1 MKKITTLAL
10 GLMLAST
17 AFAQKANSAAQ
28 IPTFQETMGKY
39 FLVGAAINT
48 DLPNGQDPAG
58 EAVVKK
64 QFNQVVAENCMKGE
78 KNHPEVNRFDFT
90 DGDKLADWA
99 EKNGKTLIGHCLV
112 WHSQPPKWMF
122 TDDKGNLVSRE
133 VLIGRMYNHIMNVV
147 THYKGRVK
155 GWDVVNEAFE
165 DDGSYRKS
173 LYYKIIGPEFIELA
187 FRFAHEADP
196 NVELYY
202 NDYSTSKPAKREA
215 ICKLVRDLKA
225 KGLRIDAVGMQSHNG
240 FDYPDYAEYEKSI
253 EAFAGEGVKVMLTE
267 LDMNMLPN
275 PEGFG
280 GAEISQK
287 FELQKK
293 YNPYVKG
300 LNKKAQKLFNQRY
313 LDLFK
318 IVDHDGKVVYE
329 GPTDSEQVIPYK
341 SAFLMQQLL
350 QGGMK
355 EPGGT
360 SQSLWGYVGNYRDTE
375 FGGKT
380 GTTNNHSDAWFMCV
394 SPKLVVGAWVGG
406 EYRCL
411 HFRTGALGQGSR
423 TALPVCGYF
432 LQSVFGDP
440 AFQQYHGKFDKPE
453 DSDITRDMYI
463 CASYAPK
470 PKVDTTR
477 VDSTAFQEE
486 IVLDDEGNPII
497 REVPAKKAE
506 GESATGTAT
515 TEEKK
520 EKKKAK
526 PTEQPVNFDDL

>member
-17 AFAQKANSAAQ
+17 AFAQKTNSAAQ
-28 IPTFQETMGKY
+28 IPTFQEAMGKY
-39 FLVGAAINT
+39 FLVGAAVNT
-48 DLPNGQDPAG
+48 DLPDGQDPAG
-58 EAVVKK
+58 EEVVKK

-300 LNKKAQKLFNQRY
+300 LDKKAQKLFNQRY

-318 IVDHDGKVVYE
+318 IVERHKNVISRVTFWGVNDGHSWLNGWPIPGRTNYPLLIDRNNNVKPVV
-329 GPTDSEQVIPYK
+329 K
-341 SAFLMQQLL
+341 
-350 QGGMK
+350 
-355 EPGGT
+355 
-360 SQSLWGYVGNYRDTE
+360 
-375 FGGKT
+375 
-380 GTTNNHSDAWFMCV
+380 
-394 SPKLVVGAWVGG
+394 
-406 EYRCL
+406 
-411 HFRTGALGQGSR
+411 
-423 TALPVCGYF
+423 
-432 LQSVFGDP
+432 
-440 AFQQYHGKFDKPE
+440 
-453 DSDITRDMYI
+453 
-463 CASYAPK
+463 
-470 PKVDTTR
+470 
-477 VDSTAFQEE
+477 E
-486 IVLDDEGNPII
+486 IVNLF
-497 REVPAKKAE
+497 K
-506 GESATGTAT
+506 
-515 TEEKK
+515 
-520 EKKKAK
+520 
-526 PTEQPVNFDDL
+526 

>member
-1 MKKITTLAL
+1 MKKISTFAL
-10 GLMLAST
+10 GLMLASA
-17 AFAQKANSAAQ
+17 AFAQKGNNAP

-39 FLVGAAINT
+39 FLVGAAVNT
-48 DLPNGQDPAG
+48 FLPDGQDPAA
-58 EAVVKK
+58 EEVVKK

-122 TDDKGNLVSRE
+122 TDAKGNLVSRE

-215 ICKLVRDLKA
+215 ICKLVRELKA

-240 FDYPDYAEYEKSI
+240 FDYPDYTEYEKSI

-293 YNPYVKG
+293 FNPYVNG
-300 LNKKAQKLFNQRY
+300 LDKKAQKLFNQRY

-318 IVDHDGKVVYE
+318 IVERHKDVISRVTFWGVNDGHSWLN
-329 GPTDSEQVIPYK
+329 GWPIPGRTNYP
-341 SAFLMQQLL
+341 LL
-350 QGGMK
+350 ID
-355 EPGGT
+355 
-360 SQSLWGYVGNYRDTE
+360 R
-375 FGGKT
+375 
-380 GTTNNHSDAWFMCV
+380 NNEV
-394 SPKLVVGAWVGG
+394 K
-406 EYRCL
+406 
-411 HFRTGALGQGSR
+411 
-423 TALPVCGYF
+423 PVT
-432 LQSVFGDP
+432 
-440 AFQQYHGKFDKPE
+440 K
-453 DSDITRDMYI
+453 
-463 CASYAPK
+463 
-470 PKVDTTR
+470 
-477 VDSTAFQEE
+477 E
-486 IVLDDEGNPII
+486 IVKLF
-497 REVPAKKAE
+497 K
-506 GESATGTAT
+506 
-515 TEEKK
+515 
-520 EKKKAK
+520 
-526 PTEQPVNFDDL
+526 